1 MSAKEL
7 LRQYER
13 IVEAPNAI
21 AQLRQFVLNLAVRG
35 KLSQFDPGDEP
46 ASDLAAR
53 LSAERRRQVQAGV
66 VRQGKPLPPI
76 ADVDL
81 PLEAPPHWVWVRL
94 LEIGRLSGG
103 MTPSMNR
110 SDYWGGANVW
120 LSPKDIKADE
130 ATDSELKIT
139 AKGLEE
145 TRLEA
150 FPPGSLFIVARSG
163 ILKRTLP
170 VTINRVAA
178 AANQDMKVLIPFM
191 RGMDR
196 YLQIMFRGLTPF
208 VLRQLVKT
216 GTTVQSLK
224 YAEFEIQPFPIPPL
238 AEQQRIVAKV
248 TELMSLCDRLEASL
262 NTTAELRSR
271 LLEALLHDAL
281 DFSNLAI
288 APEDEAAAT

>member
-1 MSAKEL
+1 
-7 LRQYER
+7 
-13 IVEAPNAI
+13 
-21 AQLRQFVLNLAVRG
+21 
-35 KLSQFDPGDEP
+35 
-46 ASDLAAR
+46 
-53 LSAERRRQVQAGV
+53 
-66 VRQGKPLPPI
+66 
-76 ADVDL
+76 
-81 PLEAPPHWVWVRL
+81 
-94 LEIGRLSGG
+94 
-103 MTPSMNR
+103 MNR